1 MGIGIKLKA
10 ILENKSISQTKFAK
24 QVGIP
29 RSSMNAYLND
39 ITDIPFTVLSKMV
52 SELQLDFN
60 SLTETGFYL
69 ETYEQSIIKAIRQL
83 PHEEREDTSRFVC
96 DIINFTN
103 RKRSPK
109 K

>member
-1 MGIGIKLKA
+1 MGIDFKIKT

-24 QVGIP
+24 KVGIP

-39 ITDIPFTVLSKMV
+39 TTDIPYTVLSKMV
-52 SELQLDFN
+52 YELQLDFN

-69 ETYEQSIIKAIRQL
+69 EPYEKAIIKTLREL
-83 PHEEREDTSRFVC
+83 PSEDRDDTSEFVC

-103 RKRSPK
+103 RKRTPRK
-109 K
+109 